1 MRLYTLGFS
10 HKRAE
15 EFFTILR
22 DNNISRVVDI
32 RRSNTNQLAEFTK
45 MHDLEYFLRTILD
58 MPYLHELTLA
68 SSHELMHAYRHN
80 EIPFDKFAAALRAE
94 YDERHAA
101 DLDRD
106 TFSDVVL
113 LCSEADPSTCHRIV
127 AANYLAEHW
136 DNVEVIHL

>member
-1 MRLYTLGFS
+1 
-10 HKRAE
+10 
-15 EFFTILR
+15 
-22 DNNISRVVDI
+22 
-32 RRSNTNQLAEFTK
+32 
-45 MHDLEYFLRTILD
+45 
-58 MPYLHELTLA
+58 
-68 SSHELMHAYRHN
+68 MHAYRHN